1 LLTRGGTDGL
11 ASVQMAFLA
20 LAHSAHLRS
29 QGQYRGYGAQLF
41 NYARYQVD
49 YILGDS
55 GRSFMVGVGSNYP
68 TTVWHKLSY
77 NTKLTYP
84 LAGKNI
90 YSAVTIPKSDGSV
103 QFLRY
108 SPAAKYD
115 FEGAPRPPACC
126 SAP

>member
-1 LLTRGGTDGL
+1 
-11 ASVQMAFLA
+11 MAFLA

-29 QGQYRGYGAQLF
+29 QKQYRGYGAQLF
-41 NYARYQVD
+41 NYARYQID

-55 GRSFMVGVGSNYP
+55 GRSWMVGVGSNYP

-90 YSAVTIPKSDGSV
+90 YSAVTIPKSDGSR

-115 FEGAPRPPACC
+115 FEGAARRPACC